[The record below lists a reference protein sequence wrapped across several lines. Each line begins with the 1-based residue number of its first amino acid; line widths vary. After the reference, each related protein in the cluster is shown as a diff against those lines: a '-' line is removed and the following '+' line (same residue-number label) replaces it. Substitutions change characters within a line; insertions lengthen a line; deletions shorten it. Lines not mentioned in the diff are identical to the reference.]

1 MWLHWG
7 AGQLIHTPTAA
18 KWLTW
23 ATLGRPYKMAF
34 NPNTQI
40 QTIRGWLTQHD
51 IKHLWHI
58 KNQSQR
64 NCQKWK
70 SLSQRKDTQS
80 HKKTKMKRKNKN
92 QKKKIESKCNDI
104 SSPAGWFDLH
114 SWRQL
119 QEKGTYLAHFMFY
132 CCHIHKPFTRNFSM
146 GQNCN
151 DFVKWNSVKQRKTKT
166 AVKNSIRY
174 ICTHTDTSS
183 YRYKYIR
190 QVNTTKDATTTKWL
204 WLTRSIHDAKSK
216 HAFL

>member
-70 SLSQRKDTQS
+70 SLSKRKDTQS
-80 HKKTKMKRKNKN
+80 RKKTKMKRKNKN
-92 QKKKIESKCNDI
+92 QKKKNWKQMQRHFLPRRLIWFAQLKAIARKRDLLSTFYVLLLSYSQTFHSKLFD
-104 SSPAGWFDLH
+104 GTKLQWFC
-114 SWRQL
+114 Q
-119 QEKGTYLAHFMFY
+119 
-132 CCHIHKPFTRNFSM
+132 
-146 GQNCN
+146 
-151 DFVKWNSVKQRKTKT
+151 VKFGKT
-166 AVKNSIRY
+166 AQN
-174 ICTHTDTSS
+174 
-183 YRYKYIR
+183 
-190 QVNTTKDATTTKWL
+190 
-204 WLTRSIHDAKSK
+204 
-216 HAFL
+216 